1 MSQVYVNE
9 KTGVDGPDVAGSEQ
23 QPFQTPAF
31 AVFKDASAKV
41 LVYKQLEESEEF
53 GYGEI
58 SSSALK
64 KAKKGAEGLKK
75 KQEKQAKLQ
84 EQQQK
89 SQDDAAKKFADMEL
103 VSIKED
109 ESLATAKKIKLRSV
123 QENIGT
129 RVVVQG
135 WVHRLRLQ
143 KGLGFVTLRDG
154 TGFIQ
159 CILTGDL
166 AKCKSTHELTLESTI
181 TIKGIINK
189 LPEGK
194 SAPGG
199 VELKADY
206 YEVVGLAPSGDEAF
220 SNKVQEKA
228 DPSLL
233 LDQRHLALRGESL
246 SAVMK
251 VRSSLLQAIR
261 KFFADE
267 GLLEVTPPC
276 MVQTQVEGGST
287 LFKMDYYGE
296 EAFLTQSS
304 QLYLETCLPALGD
317 VFCVQE
323 SFRAEKSHTRRH
335 LSEYTHIESELGF
348 IQFDDLLSHL
358 ERLITYTVKYVV
370 EDPVAGPLIKQL
382 NPNFEAPKMPFK
394 RMEYIHALDWLNEH
408 GIHNEDGEKFKF
420 GDDIAEAAERKMT
433 DTIGVPILLIR
444 FPVEI
449 KSFYM
454 KKCADD
460 PRVTES
466 VDVLMPTVGEITGG
480 SMRTDDYEEL
490 VAAIK
495 REKLDLDSYYWFTDQ
510 RKYGTCPHGGYG
522 LGTERIL
529 AWLCD
534 RFTVRDCS
542 LYPRFTGRCKP

>member
-1 MSQVYVNE
+1 MSVYVNE
-9 KTGVDGPDVAGSEQ
+9 KTGADVAETAGTEQ
-23 QPFQTPAF
+23 QPFQTAAF
-31 AVFKDASAKV
+31 ALFVKPEAK
-41 LVYKQLEESEEF
+41 LFTYKQLEESEEF
-53 GYGEI
+53 GYVEI

-64 KAKKGAEGLKK
+64 KAKKGAEGIKK
-75 KQEKQAKLQ
+75 KQEK
-84 EQQQK
+84 
-89 SQDDAAKKFADMEL
+89 AAKMEEEQKKKQEEASKKL
-103 VSIKED
+103 AELDLITIEED
-109 ESLATAKKIKLRSV
+109 KSLPEAKKIKLRKV

-129 RVVVQG
+129 RVLVQG

-143 KGLGFVTLRDG
+143 KGLAFVTLRDG

-166 AKCKSTHELTLESTI
+166 AKCRATNELTLESTVAI
-181 TIKGIINK
+181 RGVINK
-189 LPEGK
+189 LPDGK

-199 VELKADY
+199 VELKVDY
-206 YEVVGLAPSGDEAF
+206 YEVIGLAPSGDEAF
-220 SNKVQEKA
+220 TNKVQENA

-233 LDQRHLALRGESL
+233 LDQRHLTLRGETL
-246 SAVMK
+246 SAVIK
-251 VRSSLLQAIR
+251 VRAVLLNAIR
-261 KFFADE
+261 KAYAE
-267 GLLEVTPPC
+267 EELVEVTPPC

-296 EAFLTQSS
+296 EAYLTQSS

-335 LSEYTHIESELGF
+335 LSEYTHVEAELGF
-348 IQFDDLLSHL
+348 IDFDDLLSHI
-358 ERLITYTVKYVV
+358 ERIITKTVKYVV
-370 EDPVAGPLIKQL
+370 EDPVAGPLLKQL
-382 NPNFEAPKMPFK
+382 NPNFVAPSLPFK

-408 GIHNEDGEKFKF
+408 GITNEEGEKFKF

-433 DTIGVPILLIR
+433 DIIGLPILLIR
-444 FPVEI
+444 FPVAI

-460 PRVTES
+460 ERVTES
-466 VDVLMPTVGEITGG
+466 VDVLMPNVGEITGG
-480 SMRTDDYEEL
+480 SMRIDDLDEL
-490 VAAIK
+490 LAAFK
-495 REKLDLDSYYWFTDQ
+495 REGLDEKAYYWFIDQ
-510 RKYGTCPHGGYG
+510 RKYGTCAHGGYG

-542 LYPRFTGRCKP
+542 LFPRFTGRCKP